1 MFTCPYQHCGVTF
14 SRHAALREHTKSHK
28 GQAYWEILTDTSS
41 NFNNLGE
48 NNITDQFN
56 FIEFEQ
62 DVNNE
67 SDEQIEHNDNEEQGD
82 SDEQVE
88 NSDSDDNVN
97 DNDNSFI
104 TEYDNEPIEEDI
116 NERVEH
122 IHNYSL
128 HFPEQTNQSTS
139 INLRSIQNT
148 PELPDAAYTEFM
160 ELASTHKF
168 SDSAGNDVLKWFRK
182 YHLQENIV
190 LPTNM
195 AQGREF
201 INSMNIDHLLYLKTK
216 VLTYE
221 DEEYYLHHRPI
232 FDAIKEL
239 LSNSDILKNCQWDFS
254 PEYIINDNGQNEHV
268 YGEQWTGLWW
278 ESAQKAVGMGLKKVL
293 SIILYSDATT
303 LDHLGKSSEHPV
315 YLSLGN
321 IANWCRNKR
330 DAKVLLGFLPKLKQ
344 LHNRKNNKDNFVL
357 AKRMLYQHCFDIMT
371 QPIYEKLENN
381 GLDIILDNQ
390 IIWAFPFLSEF
401 IGDLPEDAALTLTY
415 ASSRCKRPCHICT
428 VTIDELN
435 NPNLSRSQIESKICI
450 LF

>member
-14 SRHAALREHTKSHK
+14 SRRAALREHTKSHK

-56 FIEFEQ
+56 FIKFEQ

-160 ELASTHKF
+160 ELAQH
-168 SDSAGNDVLKWFRK
+168 
-182 YHLQENIV
+182 
-190 LPTNM
+190 
-195 AQGREF
+195 
-201 INSMNIDHLLYLKTK
+201 IN
-216 VLTYE
+216 
-221 DEEYYLHHRPI
+221 
-232 FDAIKEL
+232 
-239 LSNSDILKNCQWDFS
+239 
-254 PEYIINDNGQNEHV
+254 
-268 YGEQWTGLWW
+268 
-278 ESAQKAVGMGLKKVL
+278 
-293 SIILYSDATT
+293 
-303 LDHLGKSSEHPV
+303 
-315 YLSLGN
+315 
-321 IANWCRNKR
+321 
-330 DAKVLLGFLPKLKQ
+330 FLIQ
-344 LHNRKNNKDNFVL
+344 LE
-357 AKRMLYQHCFDIMT
+357 MMY
-371 QPIYEKLENN
+371 
-381 GLDIILDNQ
+381 
-390 IIWAFPFLSEF
+390 
-401 IGDLPEDAALTLTY
+401 
-415 ASSRCKRPCHICT
+415 
-428 VTIDELN
+428 
-435 NPNLSRSQIESKICI
+435 
-450 LF
+450 